1 MDLIEV
7 GMVGGPNLMP
17 KDARH
22 LDMSCLQVFF
32 FKYLYLNK
40 VINNFIFYLN
50 IEGRCTI

>member
-7 GMVGGPNLMP
+7 GMVGGPNFMP

-32 FKYLYLNK
+32 
-40 VINNFIFYLN
+40 LN
-50 IEGRCTI
+50 IYISIKS

>member
-32 FKYLYLNK
+32 F
-40 VINNFIFYLN
+40 LN
-50 IEGRCTI
+50 IHISIKS